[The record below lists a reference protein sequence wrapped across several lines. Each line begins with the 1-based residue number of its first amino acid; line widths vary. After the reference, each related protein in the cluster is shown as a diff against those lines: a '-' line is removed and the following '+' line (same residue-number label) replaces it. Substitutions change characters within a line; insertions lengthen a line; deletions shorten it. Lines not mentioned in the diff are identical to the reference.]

1 MINFHFWFHT
11 VSTCFLSAGEQLL
24 WVCHYWTSVT
34 DTSSP
39 QPRPSVISKP
49 CFHCCTADDVTTLS
63 RCLFLLHELFPP
75 SDGSLQPIR
84 GCLQTL
90 CSLCLGGSCKH
101 LHSEKQNMSRLTKY
115 SWLCLNRK
123 VFLVLQMTH
132 LEIFTLALCWVML
145 RGRRGQE
152 TVAVGVDSTL

>member
-11 VSTCFLSAGEQLL
+11 VSTCFLSSEEQLL

-39 QPRPSVISKP
+39 QPTPSVISKP
-49 CFHCCTADDVTTLS
+49 CFHCCTADDATKLS
-63 RCLFLLHELFPP
+63 RCLFPLHELFPP
-75 SDGSLQPIR
+75 SDGLLQPIW
-84 GCLQTL
+84 GCE
-90 CSLCLGGSCKH
+90 H
-101 LHSEKQNMSRLTKY
+101 LHSEKQNVSRLAKY

-132 LEIFTLALCWVML
+132 LEIFTPALCWVML

-152 TVAVGVDSTL
+152 TVAVRVDLTL